1 MAVPNVLTENNK
13 EELATGDLIG
23 HWVGITSG
31 FTGKDPIGIG
41 DRCVHIYL
49 LEVAARYARLL
60 LVPAGGMPAS
70 RAGGLRPK

>member
-41 DRCVHIYL
+41 DMHKQFVCMCGVPFMNLGCYL
-49 LEVAARYARLL
+49 GLSSVLFE
-60 LVPAGGMPAS
+60 S
-70 RAGGLRPK
+70 RDKG